1 MGLTWLRRLRVV
13 PRPRVFCLL
22 WCAGCRMVVGRRR
35 CWLRFLSCVGGLG
48 RCLCWLTCLTIFR

>member
-1 MGLTWLRRLRVV
+1 MGLTWWMRLREV

-35 CWLRFLSCVGGLG
+35 FWRRCLSCAGGRG
-48 RCLCWLTCLTIFR
+48 RCR